1 MTLPVHEFEKDVL
14 GRRRFLSNVGKGLGL
29 MALSSAAVGSLF
41 SSMQAAGR
49 RIEHLSPID
58 AAMDEDYWATIQQAF
73 SVTRGIV
80 NLNNGGVSPSPR
92 MVTEAFVRYTWQQE
106 DATAYTMWQLLE
118 PQSETIR
125 TGLAEVFGC
134 SPEEIAITRNASES
148 LEILLMGLDLKSGDE
163 ILTSTQDYPRMITT
177 LKQRELREGLK
188 LNLIKIPVAPSNIDD
203 VATAYEK
210 AITPKTKLILVSHQ
224 INLTGQIN
232 PVKKICEMARSKGV
246 ETIVDGAHSFAQF
259 DFKRDDL
266 GCDYFGTSLHKWIY
280 APKGTGMLYVK
291 KDKISKIWALM
302 ASENQNK
309 NDIRKFEEIGTHSA
323 AMRLAIGEAVLFHN
337 AIGGKRKEE
346 RLRYLSRYWMN
357 KLKDIPKVGF
367 NTSFDPKQ
375 SCAIANFK
383 IDGIDPVAI
392 GGYLMSKH
400 KIFTT
405 PIVHEEFTGIR
416 ITPNV
421 YTTLWEL
428 DRFCDVVG
436 SVAKNG
442 LPKA

>member
-1 MTLPVHEFEKDVL
+1 MTSLNDHRDID
-14 GRRRFLSNVGKGLGL
+14 RRRFLSNAGKGLGL
-29 MALSSAAVGSLF
+29 MALSSAAVSSLF
-41 SSMQAAGR
+41 ENVRAASTK
-49 RIEHLSPID
+49 IEHLSPID

-106 DATAYTMWQLLE
+106 DATAYTMWQILE
-118 PQSETIR
+118 PQSETVR

-134 SPEEIAITRNASES
+134 SAEEIAITRNASES
-148 LEILLMGLDLKSGDE
+148 LEILLMGMDFKSGDE
-163 ILTSTQDYPRMITT
+163 ILTSTQDYPRMLTT

-188 LNLIKIPVAPSNIDD
+188 LNLIKIPIAPNNVDD
-203 VATAYEK
+203 IASAFERAV
-210 AITPKTKLILVSHQ
+210 TPRTKLILVSHQ
-224 INLTGQIN
+224 INLTGQIL
-232 PVKKICEMARSKGV
+232 PVRKVCEMARSKGI
-246 ETIVDGAHSFAQF
+246 ETIVDGAHAFAQF

-266 GCDYFGTSLHKWIY
+266 QCDYYGTSLHKWIY

-291 KDKISKIWALM
+291 KDKIAKVWALM
-302 ASENQNK
+302 ASEDKNK

-323 AMRLAIGEAVLFHN
+323 AMRLAIGEAILFHN

-428 DRFCDVVG
+428 DRFCNVVEDV
-436 SVAKNG
+436 ARKG

>member
-1 MTLPVHEFEKDVL
+1 MDID
-14 GRRRFLSNVGKGLGL
+14 RRAFLSSAGKGLGL
-29 MALSSAAVGSLF
+29 MAVLSSAVASLF
-41 SSMQAAGR
+41 ENVKAAGKA
-49 RIEHLSPID
+49 IDHLSPLE
-58 AAMDEDYWATIQQAF
+58 AALDEDYWATIQQAF
-73 SVTRGIV
+73 SVTRGII

-125 TGLAEVFGC
+125 TGLAEMFGC
-134 SPEEIAITRNASES
+134 DAEEIAITRNASES

-163 ILTSTQDYPRMITT
+163 ILTTTQDYPRMLTT

-188 LNLIKIPVAPSNIDD
+188 LNLIKIPIAPKNTDD
-203 VATAYEK
+203 IARAFERAV
-210 AITPKTKLILVSHQ
+210 TPRTKLILVSHQ

-232 PVKKICEMARSKGV
+232 PVKMVCQMARSRGI
-246 ETIVDGAHSFAQF
+246 ETVVDGAHSFAQF
-259 DFKRDDL
+259 DFDRNDL
-266 GCDYFGTSLHKWIY
+266 DCDYFGTSLHKWLY
-280 APKGTGMLYVK
+280 APKGTGLLYVK
-291 KDKISKIWALM
+291 RDKIPKVWALM
-302 ASENQNK
+302 ASENK
-309 NDIRKFEEIGTHSA
+309 NRGDIRKFEEIGTHSA
-323 AMRLAIGEAVLFHN
+323 AMRLAIGEAILFHN

-357 KLKDIPKVGF
+357 NLKSIPKVGF
-367 NTSFDPKQ
+367 NTSFDPLQ

-383 IDGIDPVAI
+383 IEGVDPVAL

-421 YTTLWEL
+421 YTALWEL
-428 DRFCDVVG
+428 DRFCSVVADV
-436 SVAKNG
+436 ARKG

>member
-1 MTLPVHEFEKDVL
+1 MQLRNNVD
-14 GRRRFLSNVGKGLGL
+14 RRTFLSLAGKGLGL
-29 MALSSAAVGSLF
+29 AALSSATVASLYNEVK
-41 SSMQAAGR
+41 AASKF
-49 RIEHLSPID
+49 IDHLSPLQV
-58 AAMDEDYWATIQQAF
+58 ATDEDYWAAIQQAF

-125 TGLAEVFGC
+125 TGLAEIFGC

-148 LEILLMGLDLKSGDE
+148 LEILLMGMDFKAGDE
-163 ILTSTQDYPRMITT
+163 ILATTQDYPRMLTT
-177 LKQRELREGLK
+177 LRQRELREGIKLK
-188 LNLIKIPVAPSNIDD
+188 LIKIPLAPKDAHEI
-203 VATAYEK
+203 AFAYER

-224 INLTGQIN
+224 INLTGQIT
-232 PVKKICEMARSKGV
+232 PVKKICEIARSRGI
-246 ETIVDGAHSFAQF
+246 ETIVDGAHSFAQI

-291 KDKISKIWALM
+291 KDKIARIWALM
-302 ASENQNK
+302 ASEDKNR

-323 AMRLAIGEAVLFHN
+323 AMRLAIGEAILFHN

-357 KLKDIPKVGF
+357 KIRDIPKVGF

-392 GGYLMSKH
+392 GSYLMSKH

-405 PIVHEEFTGIR
+405 PIVHDEFTGIR

-428 DRFCDVVG
+428 DRFCEIVG
-436 SVAKNG
+436 SIAKNG